1 MSYYETELDDY
12 DIVEDDNTESEADY
26 DFED

>member
-12 DIVEDDNTESEADY
+12 DIVEDDDTESEVDY